1 MIVEFALKGVRA
13 VTLSL
18 WGNEAESDIDLR
30 IDCNVLRL
38 VLEALLSDKSIKA
51 KMLHICDECPYLVK
65 EKCVGALPLTLE
77 DIYEPDEERR

>member
-1 MIVEFALKGVRA
+1 MKKA
-13 VTLSL
+13 
-18 WGNEAESDIDLR
+18 LR

-38 VLEALLSDKSIKA
+38 MLTALLSDESIKA

-65 EKCVGALPLTLE
+65 EKCTGAPPLTLD